1 MKADFEKRSRMITIE
16 LQKKLQD
23 THCNENGNIRAH
35 FDNIHTLC
43 EELASLGTTLGE
55 SDFSAI
61 ILGLLPKLYDQ
72 FLSTVTATVSVLKK
86 ELDPEDLIQAVIDEH
101 DR

>member
-1 MKADFEKRSRMITIE
+1 MKAKFEKRSRMITIE
-16 LQKKLQD
+16 LQKKLHD
-23 THCNENGNIRAH
+23 THCNENGNIQAH

-61 ILGLLPKLYDQ
+61 ILGSLPKLYDQ
-72 FLSTVTATVSVLKK
+72 F
-86 ELDPEDLIQAVIDEH
+86 
-101 DR
+101 